1 MTKTEYMKQTSQF
14 PKTGIYKMWA
24 EPFHCDFNHELQY
37 GRMGNCML
45 NAADFHSTERGFG
58 MSYLNT
64 VNKTWVLSRL
74 CIEMT
79 KLPKQYSSFNIHTWV
94 ESAMKYFT
102 NRNFLVEDF
111 ETSEPLGYGRSV
123 WALIDLTTRQPLD
136 LLAVRDGEILDY
148 IETETACPISKPGRV
163 KLSPDAPV
171 VMTVPVRY
179 SDIDVNG
186 HVNSIKYIEHTLDIF
201 PADYFANHLLRRLDM
216 AYVAESRYGDTLC
229 FQLEKQGETK
239 FVRITRQD
247 ADNGTVEVARC
258 SLVFAE
264 RD

>member
-1 MTKTEYMKQTSQF
+1 MTHNKRL
-14 PKTGIYKMWA
+14 PKTGVYKMWA

-79 KLPKQYSSFNIHTWV
+79 RLPVQYSSFNIHTWV

-102 NRNFLVEDF
+102 NRNFLVEDCD
-111 ETSEPLGYGRSV
+111 TSAALGYGRSV
-123 WALIDLTTRQPLD
+123 WALIDLTTRQPCD

-148 IETETACPISKPGRV
+148 VETDNPCPVSKPGRV
-163 KLSPDAPV
+163 KLSSDAPV
-171 VMTVPVRY
+171 VLTVPARY

-201 PADYFANHLLRRLDM
+201 PADYFTDHFLRRLDM
-216 AYVAESRYGDTLC
+216 AYVAESRYGDTLS
-229 FQLEKQGETK
+229 FQLEEQGDTK
-239 FVRITRQD
+239 LVRITRED
-247 ADNGTVEVARC
+247 AAGGTIEVARC
-258 SLVFAE
+258 SLVFTE
-264 RD
+264 RDR